1 MAVITPDTFDA
12 LKQYVS
18 VRLQQGVPLVDAD
31 WNALDDT
38 RRFEL
43 RAFLK
48 WYVGDGVPYGN
59 DGFHIQTMGVND
71 DFTIASGVTGPVD
84 ALTNIGRCLV
94 NGLDVMITA
103 DVNFKAQLLHTS
115 QPGAVALAAT
125 RGVPVIA
132 VTPATGDVS
141 IFLDV
146 WERPVTV
153 TEDPTLLV
161 AGVGVESCARLKR
174 EWVVRVSQTGF
185 GVPPAG
191 GVPAIPGHSYYEL
204 ARFTRAAVGPI
215 SAAILVDR
223 RDQRLLLPPATLSSD
238 LFGTDPHDYRRGL
251 GRPALPLRAFLL
263 LAHGAY
269 RPAPRTH
276 VGQLWRNGGQPLSGS
291 QQP

>member
-59 DGFHIQTMGVND
+59 DGFHIQTVAAND
-71 DFTIASGVTGPVD
+71 DFRIASGVVAPVD
-84 ALTNIGRCLV
+84 ALTNVGRCLV

-103 DVNFKAQLLHTS
+103 DVNFKAQPLHTS
-115 QPGAVALAAT
+115 QPGAAALAAT

-132 VTPATGDVS
+132 APPATGDVS

-146 WERPVTV
+146 WERRVTV

-191 GVPAIPGHSYYEL
+191 GVGAIAGHSYYEL
-204 ARFTRAAVGPI
+204 ARFTRAAAGPI
-215 SAAILVDR
+215 SAAILVD
-223 RDQRLLLPPATLSSD
+223 
-238 LFGTDPHDYRRGL
+238 
-251 GRPALPLRAFLL
+251 
-263 LAHGAY
+263 
-269 RPAPRTH
+269 
-276 VGQLWRNGGQPLSGS
+276 
-291 QQP
+291 